1 MRPSCVVSVDSDA
14 DYSAQW
20 PINVI
25 IVCVE
30 KLSFCT
36 KQQAVWNSEPEDM
49 NLLDRYTAPSVVE
62 QSRNP
67 NESPSTFCLA
77 RALNFNI
84 KHGFSS
90 KQDFFFSALLVSL
103 SINNK
108 NPRRMFYS
116 SSLLNLFLTTKAR
129 KKIYLL
135 RRKKISESYNRILR
149 PILSDIRHIFKIMAK
164 IYFYFPRSFS
174 FRFVFFCDD
183 DGKTN
188 QIERREFQFESLS
201 SFRVRRKR
209 CEQQRQS
216 ANRF

>member
-90 KQDFFFSALLVSL
+90 KQDFFFSALLLSL

-116 SSLLNLFLTTKAR
+116 SSLWNLFLTTKAR

-149 PILSDIRHIFKIMAK
+149 PILSDLTYFQNNGKDLFLFSSFIFL
-164 IYFYFPRSFS
+164 SFG
-174 FRFVFFCDD
+174 FFCDD